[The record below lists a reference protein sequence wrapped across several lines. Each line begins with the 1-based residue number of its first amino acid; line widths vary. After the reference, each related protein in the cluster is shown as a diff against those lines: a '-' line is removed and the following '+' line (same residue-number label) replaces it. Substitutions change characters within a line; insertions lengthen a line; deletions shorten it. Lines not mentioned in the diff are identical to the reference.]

1 MPLFTHD
8 QLVFGEPLRTTVQ
21 SLARAKP
28 GLVLS
33 VGAANSGKLTLLLAL
48 APVIA
53 AQRPVLLLSDHPG
66 HYAPFGP
73 LPAHWE
79 ERRVAPTAWG
89 TALATAPADAI
100 VVVAPLGAANA
111 AATVALARNRWV
123 LAALEDSECGAD
135 VVAALD
141 ALRVDR
147 NAFADAVRLIWCQFL
162 VPGLCDACALPAPLA
177 DDELCELLAA
187 TATTRADLRV
197 ENGCAACGGSGTRGR
212 EAVCDVLVV
221 DDALRP
227 ALRRALADG
236 MPLATGSARRTA
248 LAEARGLLRGQLIGV
263 GTYRDA
269 LRAHPWLRAQAAAER
284 SDRTRR

>member
-8 QLVFGEPLRTTVQ
+8 QLVPGEPLRATVHA
-21 SLARAKP
+21 LAQAKP

-53 AQRPVLLLSDHPG
+53 AQRPVLLLSDHPD

-73 LPAHWE
+73 LPGHWE
-79 ERRVAPTAWG
+79 ARLVAPAAWG

-111 AATVALARNRWV
+111 AAAVALARNRWV
-123 LAALEDSECGAD
+123 LAALEDGECGVD

-147 NAFADAVRLIWCQFL
+147 NAFADAVRVIWCQFL
-162 VPGLCDACALPAPLA
+162 VPGLCGECALPAPLA
-177 DDELCELLAA
+177 DDELRELLAA

-236 MPLATGSARRTA
+236 MPLAAGGARRTA
-248 LAEARGLLRGQLIGV
+248 LAEARDLLRGQLIGV

-284 SDRTRR
+284 SDRARR